1 MRFTE
6 AFRETVFRFRLKG
19 IDIANRSGL
28 TPKQIS
34 SFINGGN
41 IRVDSLEKILE
52 VLPKQAKDYMLHLVA
67 QEESPIPQP
76 LEEETDDKP
85 QESAPPKRSTRGK
98 S

>member
-52 VLPKQAKDYMLHLVA
+52 VLPKQAKDYMLYLVA

-76 LEEETDDKP
+76 LEEETDDEQ
-85 QESAPPKRSTRGK
+85 QESARPKRSTRGK